1 MTAAKADRSVAPRT
15 SSRPSRAK
23 QTRGRDVT
31 PPVAKPTP
39 PRKPKKG
46 QRVMDAQLAEVP
58 EVATP
63 DPVEVLPTTITSDP
77 DDFPPPAD
85 PWWTSERETA
95 YQMALQGLP
104 QHQVAKELDRDRHT
118 VARWLSDQRFE
129 ERLYEENT
137 SRFKASRQRRTM
149 QTVRLTDKAE
159 QLANKMMELS
169 IEKPKDV
176 GARMAARDWLS
187 EFRENSRREDE
198 IYGLD
203 KQRVDVNI
211 HGTVQHRHK
220 GAVDVSFKEFLT
232 GALVRMGID
241 IENEEIDASR
251 ADDALAVVAER
262 ALMEGTFLEELVE
275 QEKEQT
281 AATARA
287 TANDRER

>member
-1 MTAAKADRSVAPRT
+1 ME
-15 SSRPSRAK
+15 
-23 QTRGRDVT
+23 
-31 PPVAKPTP
+31 
-39 PRKPKKG
+39 
-46 QRVMDAQLAEVP
+46 AQLVDQPAEAP
-58 EVATP
+58 P
-63 DPVEVLPTTITSDP
+63 DPPAEVEVLSSDP
-77 DDFPPPAD
+77 DDFTPPPD
-85 PWWTSERETA
+85 PWWTPERELA

-104 QHQVAKELDRDRHT
+104 QHQISKELDRDRHT

-129 ERLYEENT
+129 ERLYDENV

-159 QLANKMMELS
+159 QLANKMIELS

-203 KQRVDVNI
+203 QQRVDVNV
-211 HGTVQHRHK
+211 HGTVSHKHR
-220 GAVDVSFKEFLT
+220 GSMDTTFKDFLT
-232 GALVRMGID
+232 GALSRMGVD
-241 IENEEIDASR
+241 IENEEIDATR
-251 ADDALAVVAER
+251 ADDALAMIAER

-275 QEKEQT
+275 REKEQV

-287 TANDRER
+287 VADAR